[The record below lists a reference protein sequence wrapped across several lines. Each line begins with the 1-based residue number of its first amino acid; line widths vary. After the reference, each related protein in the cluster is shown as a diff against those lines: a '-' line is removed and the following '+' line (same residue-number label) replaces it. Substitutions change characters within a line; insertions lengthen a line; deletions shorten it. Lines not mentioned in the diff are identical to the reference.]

1 MSKQQIATRVVTV
14 TPSANITAKRAVTMA
29 HAQAGANSVIL
40 GIADED
46 ILAGTSGRVVL
57 GETAIA
63 EAGAAINGSEQR
75 LMTDAQGRLIPWTA
89 TNVVAAIL
97 KPGQT
102 ASTAGQFVEVYPRSL
117 SSAVA

>member
-1 MSKQQIATRVVTV
+1 MTKQQIATRVVTV
-14 TPSANITAKRAVTMA
+14 TPTTDITAKRAVNIA

-40 GIADED
+40 GISDET

-63 EAGAAINGSEQR
+63 EAGAAIDGVEQR
-75 LMTDAQGRLIPWTA
+75 LMTDSSGRLIPWTS

-102 ASTAGQFVEVYPRSL
+102 ATAAGQFVEVYPNSL

>member
-14 TPSANITAKRAVTMA
+14 TPTSDITAKRAVTMA
-29 HAQAGANSVIL
+29 HVQAGANSVIL
-40 GIADED
+40 GIADET
-46 ILAGTSGRVVL
+46 ILTGTSGRVIL

-75 LMTDAQGRLIPWTA
+75 LMTDAQGRLIPWTS

-102 ASTAGQFVEVYPRSL
+102 ATAAGQFVEVYPCSL
-117 SSAVA
+117 SSAVV

>member
-40 GIADED
+40 GIADEE

-75 LMTDAQGRLIPWTA
+75 LMTDAQGRLIPWTS

-102 ASTAGQFVEVYPRSL
+102 ASAAGQFVEVYPLSL

>member
-1 MSKQQIATRVVTV
+1 MTKQQIATRLVTV
-14 TPSANITAKRAVTMA
+14 TPTADITAKRAVNMA

-40 GIADED
+40 GIADET
-46 ILAGTSGRVVL
+46 ILAGTSGRVIV

-63 EAGAAINGSEQR
+63 EAGAAIDGTNQR
-75 LMTDAQGRLIPWTA
+75 LMTDSLGRLVPWTS

-102 ASTAGQFVEVYPRSL
+102 ATAAGQFIEVYPLSL